1 VGTVRPNRVRQGYT
15 VTYQCLKTAG
25 VLCATFIAGAP
36 TGTLAIAAAPTI
48 QATEQTSPERKPIK
62 VAFRRITESQYRHT
76 IADIFGSEIKINSR
90 FEPEKRDEGLLA
102 IGTPQLSLTSSGFE
116 QYFAL
121 ASSIAEQALS
131 EKTRDEVVGC
141 KPADTAKADDAC
153 ARKFIAKYGARLFR
167 RPLNDI
173 EVATRLKTAS
183 LGAQQSND
191 FYAGLK
197 LALTS
202 LLVAPEFL
210 FRVETAEPDPVNA
223 QLYRLDAY
231 SKASRISF
239 LLWDTSPDEELLAAA
254 RSGAIHTEA
263 GLKQQLTRLISSPR
277 YEQGARAFFTDMLQ
291 LDGFENVVKDPAIY
305 PKFNQS
311 IADGAMEQT
320 LRTTIDLLI
329 TKKRDYR
336 DLFTSNETFINR
348 PLASVYNV
356 PFLSAG
362 DWTPYTFSPSSER
375 FGILT
380 QVSFLSLF
388 SHPGTSSPTKR
399 GIKVNEIFKCEPTP
413 NPPADVDFSKVK
425 DSTNGTIRGRLLD
438 HMENTGCTV
447 CHRRSD
453 PPGLALEHFDGLGQL
468 RTSENGM
475 PIDVSA
481 DLNGVKL
488 TGAAGLAKYLHNDPK
503 VPACL
508 VRNVYAY
515 GVGRKTGIR
524 EEDYLADQTK
534 IFASNGYRVPD
545 LMVQIAS
552 SPEFFKVA
560 APSGTRTAAV
570 MPTAATIPVRQS
582 ARNEQGVHP

>member
-1 VGTVRPNRVRQGYT
+1 
-15 VTYQCLKTAG
+15 VTYQRLKTAA
-25 VLCATFIAGAP
+25 VLCAAF
-36 TGTLAIAAAPTI
+36 IAAAPGTLAKAAASPV
-48 QATEQTSPERKPIK
+48 QVTEQTSPERKPIK

-121 ASSIAEQALS
+121 ASSISEQALS
-131 EKTRDEVVGC
+131 ENRRDAVIGC
-141 KPADTAKADDAC
+141 RPAETAKADEAC
-153 ARKFIAKYGARLFR
+153 ARKFVATYGERLFR
-167 RPLNDI
+167 RPLTDI
-173 EVATRLKTAS
+173 EIAARLKTAS
-183 LGAQQSND
+183 LGARQSSD

-210 FRVETAEPDPVNA
+210 FRVETAEPDPANA
-223 QLYRLDAY
+223 QQYRLDAY

-254 RSGAIHTEA
+254 RSGVIHTEA
-263 GLKQQLTRLISSPR
+263 GLKAQLTRLISSPR
-277 YEQGARAFFTDMLQ
+277 FEQGARAFFTDMLQ

-320 LRTTIDLLI
+320 LKTTIYLLI
-329 TKKRDYR
+329 TKRGDYR
-336 DLFTSNETFINR
+336 DLFTSNETFISR

-362 DWTPYTFSPSSER
+362 DWAPYTFPQSSER

-380 QVSFLSLF
+380 QVSFLALF

-438 HMENTGCTV
+438 HMENAGCTV

-468 RTSENGM
+468 RTSENGV

-488 TGAAGLAKYLHNDPK
+488 IGAEGLAKYLHDDPK

-552 SPEFFKVA
+552 SPEFFKA
-560 APSGTRTAAV
+560 AALSGARIAAV
-570 MPTAATIPVRQS
+570 VPAAATIPVRQS
-582 ARNEQGVHP
+582 ARNQQGVRP

>member
-1 VGTVRPNRVRQGYT
+1 MGY
-15 VTYQCLKTAG
+15 QQLKTA
-25 VLCATFIAGAP
+25 VLCAALVAP
-36 TGTLAIAAAPTI
+36 TAAGMPGIAAASTPAAA
-48 QATEQTSPERKPIK
+48 QQTSPEPRSIK
-62 VAFRRITESQYRHT
+62 VAFRRITESQYRHI
-76 IADIFGSEIKINSR
+76 IADVLGSEIQISAR

-121 ASSIAEQALS
+121 AGSISEQALS
-131 EKTRDEVVGC
+131 ERKRDAVVGC
-141 KPADTAKADDAC
+141 KPADAAKADEPC
-153 ARKFIAKYGARLFR
+153 ARKFVATVGERLFR
-167 RPLNDI
+167 RPLSDI
-173 EVATRLKTAS
+173 EVASRLKTAA
-183 LGAQQSND
+183 LGAQQSSD

-210 FRVETAEPDPVNA
+210 FRVETAEPDPA
-223 QLYRLDAY
+223 DPRQYRLDAY
-231 SKASRISF
+231 TKASRIAF
-239 LLWDTSPDEELLAAA
+239 LLWDTAPDEELLAAA

-263 GLKQQLTRLISSPR
+263 GLKEQLIRLISSPR

-311 IADGAMEQT
+311 IADAAMEQT
-320 LRTTIDLLI
+320 LKTTVDLLI
-329 TKKRDYR
+329 TRKQDYR
-336 DLFTSNETFINR
+336 DLFTSNATFISR
-348 PLASVYNV
+348 PLAAVYNV

-362 DWTPYTFSPSSER
+362 DWAPYTFSQSSER

-380 QVSFLSLF
+380 QISFLSLF

-438 HMENTGCTV
+438 HMENAGCTV

-468 RTSENGM
+468 RTSENGV

-481 DLNGVKL
+481 DIAGVRVV
-488 TGAAGLAKYLHNDPK
+488 GAEGLARYLHDDPK

-524 EEDYLADQTK
+524 EEDYLADQSK
-534 IFASNGYRVPD
+534 IFAKNGYRVPD

-552 SPEFFKVA
+552 SPEFFKVS
-560 APSGTRTAAV
+560 APGGARTAAV
-570 MPTAATIPVRQS
+570 APAAAAAATTATTATQQS

>member
-1 VGTVRPNRVRQGYT
+1 VG
-15 VTYQCLKTAG
+15 YQQLKTA
-25 VLCATFIAGAP
+25 VLCAALVAPTAAGMPGIAGASTP
-36 TGTLAIAAAPTI
+36 AAA
-48 QATEQTSPERKPIK
+48 QQTSPEPRPIK
-62 VAFRRITESQYRHT
+62 VAFRRITESQYRHI
-76 IADIFGSEIKINSR
+76 IADVLGSEIQISAR

-121 ASSIAEQALS
+121 AGSISEQALS
-131 EKTRDEVVGC
+131 ERKRDAVVGC
-141 KPADTAKADDAC
+141 KPADAAKADEPC
-153 ARKFIAKYGARLFR
+153 ARKFFATVGERLFR
-167 RPLNDI
+167 RPLSDI
-173 EVATRLKTAS
+173 EVASRLKTAA
-183 LGAQQSND
+183 LGAQQSSD

-210 FRVETAEPDPVNA
+210 FRVETAEPDPA
-223 QLYRLDAY
+223 DPQQYRLDAY
-231 SKASRISF
+231 TKASRIAF
-239 LLWDTSPDEELLAAA
+239 LLWDTAPDEELLAAA

-263 GLKQQLTRLISSPR
+263 GLKEQLIRLISSPR

-311 IADGAMEQT
+311 IADAAMEQT
-320 LRTTIDLLI
+320 LKTTVDLLI
-329 TKKRDYR
+329 TRKQDYR
-336 DLFTSNETFINR
+336 DLFTSNATFISR
-348 PLASVYNV
+348 PLAAVYNV

-362 DWTPYTFSPSSER
+362 DWAPYTFSQSSER

-380 QVSFLSLF
+380 QISFLSLF

-438 HMENTGCTV
+438 HMENAGCTV

-468 RTSENGM
+468 RTSENGL

-481 DLNGVKL
+481 DIAGVRVV
-488 TGAAGLAKYLHNDPK
+488 GAEGLARYLHDDPK

-524 EEDYLADQTK
+524 EEDYLADQSK
-534 IFASNGYRVPD
+534 IFAKNGYRVPD

-552 SPEFFKVA
+552 SPEFFKVS
-560 APSGTRTAAV
+560 APGGARTAAV
-570 MPTAATIPVRQS
+570 APAAAAAATTATAATQQS

>member
-1 VGTVRPNRVRQGYT
+1 VG
-15 VTYQCLKTAG
+15 YQLLKTT
-25 VLCATFIAGAP
+25 VLCAAFVATAPAGMA
-36 TGTLAIAAAPTI
+36 GIAAAPAGVTP
-48 QATEQTSPERKPIK
+48 QTSPEPQPIK

-76 IADIFGSEIKINSR
+76 IADVFGSDMQINAR

-121 ASSIAEQALS
+121 ASSVSEQALG
-131 EKTRDEVVGC
+131 EKKREAVVGC
-141 KPADTAKADDAC
+141 KPVDPAKPDEAC
-153 ARKFIAKYGARLFR
+153 AQKFIAKYGERLFR
-167 RPLNDI
+167 RPLTET
-173 EVATRLKTAS
+173 EVATRLKAAA
-183 LGAQQSND
+183 LGARQSGD

-202 LLVAPEFL
+202 FLVAPEFL
-210 FRVETAEPDPVNA
+210 FRVETAEPDPVNPR
-223 QLYRLDAY
+223 QFRLDAY

-254 RSGAIHTEA
+254 RSGAIHTET
-263 GLKQQLTRLISSPR
+263 GLKEQLARLISSPR

-291 LDGFENVVKDPAIY
+291 LDGFDNVVKDPAIY

-311 IADGAMEQT
+311 IADAAMEQT
-320 LRTTIDLLI
+320 LRTTVDLLI
-329 TKKRDYR
+329 AKKRDYR
-336 DLFTSNETFINR
+336 DLFTSNTTFINR
-348 PLASVYNV
+348 PLAAVYNV

-362 DWTPYTFSPSSER
+362 EWVPYTFSQSSER

-380 QVSFLSLF
+380 QISFLALF

-438 HMENTGCTV
+438 HMENAGCTV

-468 RTSENGM
+468 RTSENGVA
-475 PIDVSA
+475 IDVSA
-481 DLNGVKL
+481 DIAGVKVV
-488 TGAAGLAKYLHNDPK
+488 GAEGLARYLHDDPK

-534 IFASNGYRVPD
+534 NFADNGYRIPD
-545 LMVQIAS
+545 LMVQIVS
-552 SPEFFKVA
+552 SPEFFNVA
-560 APSGTRTAAV
+560 VPGGARTAAV
-570 MPTAATIPVRQS
+570 PPAAATTAVQQS
-582 ARNEQGVHP
+582 ASNEQGVLP

>member
-1 VGTVRPNRVRQGYT
+1 M
-15 VTYQCLKTAG
+15 TYQCLKTAG
-25 VLCATFIAGAP
+25 VLCAT
-36 TGTLAIAAAPTI
+36 LIAAAPAGTLATAAPV
-48 QATEQTSPERKPIK
+48 QVTEQTSAERKPIK

-76 IADIFGSEIKINSR
+76 IADVFGSDIQINSR

-121 ASSIAEQALS
+121 ASSIAEQAMS
-131 EKTRDEVVGC
+131 ENRRDAVVGC
-141 KPADTAKADDAC
+141 RPADAAKGDEAC
-153 ARKFIAKYGARLFR
+153 ARRFVASCGERLFR
-167 RPLNDI
+167 RPLTDI

-183 LGAQQSND
+183 LGAQQSSD

-210 FRVETAEPDPVNA
+210 FRVETAEPDPANA

-263 GLKQQLTRLISSPR
+263 GLKEQLTRLISSPR

>member
-1 VGTVRPNRVRQGYT
+1 M
-15 VTYQCLKTAG
+15 TYQRLKTAG
-25 VLCATFIAGAP
+25 VLCATFIAAAP
-36 TGTLAIAAAPTI
+36 AGTLATAAPSSV
-48 QATEQTSPERKPIK
+48 QEQTSAERKPIK

-76 IADIFGSEIKINSR
+76 IADVFGAEIQINSR

-121 ASSIAEQALS
+121 ASSISDQALS
-131 EKTRDEVVGC
+131 ENRRDAAVGC
-141 KPADTAKADDAC
+141 RPADAAKGDEAC
-153 ARKFIAKYGARLFR
+153 ARKFVATYGERLFR
-167 RPLNDI
+167 RPLTDI
-173 EVATRLKTAS
+173 EVATRVKTAS
-183 LGAQQSND
+183 LGAQQSSD

-210 FRVETAEPDPVNA
+210 FRVETAEPDPANA

-239 LLWDTSPDEELLAAA
+239 LLWDTSPDAELLAAA
-254 RSGAIHTEA
+254 RSGVIHTEA
-263 GLKQQLTRLISSPR
+263 GLKEQLTRLISSPR

-320 LRTTIDLLI
+320 LRTTIGLLI
-329 TKKRDYR
+329 TNKRDYR

-356 PFLSAG
+356 PFLSTG
-362 DWTPYTFSPSSER
+362 DWTPYTFQQSSER

-380 QVSFLSLF
+380 QVSFLALF

-425 DSTNGTIRGRLLD
+425 DSTKGTIRGRLLD

-468 RTSENGM
+468 RISENGV

-488 TGAAGLAKYLHNDPK
+488 LGAEGLAKYLHDDPK

-560 APSGTRTAAV
+560 APSAARTAALA
-570 MPTAATIPVRQS
+570 PAAAITQVKQA
-582 ARNEQGVHP
+582 ARNERGVQP

>member
-1 VGTVRPNRVRQGYT
+1 MGY
-15 VTYQCLKTAG
+15 QQLKTA
-25 VLCATFIAGAP
+25 VLCAALVAPTAAGMPGIAGASTP
-36 TGTLAIAAAPTI
+36 AAA
-48 QATEQTSPERKPIK
+48 QQTSPEPRPIK
-62 VAFRRITESQYRHT
+62 VAFRRITESQYRHI
-76 IADIFGSEIKINSR
+76 IADVLGSEIQISAR

-121 ASSIAEQALS
+121 AGSISEQALS
-131 EKTRDEVVGC
+131 ERKRDAVVGC
-141 KPADTAKADDAC
+141 KPADAAKADEPC
-153 ARKFIAKYGARLFR
+153 ARKFFATVGERLFR
-167 RPLNDI
+167 RPLSDI
-173 EVATRLKTAS
+173 EVASRLKTAA
-183 LGAQQSND
+183 LGAQQSSD

-210 FRVETAEPDPVNA
+210 FRVETAEPDPA
-223 QLYRLDAY
+223 DPQQYRLDAY
-231 SKASRISF
+231 TKASRIAF
-239 LLWDTSPDEELLAAA
+239 LLWDTAPDEELLAAA

-263 GLKQQLTRLISSPR
+263 GLKEQLIRLISSPR

-311 IADGAMEQT
+311 IADAAMEQT
-320 LRTTIDLLI
+320 LKTTVDLLI
-329 TKKRDYR
+329 TRKQDYR
-336 DLFTSNETFINR
+336 DLFTSNATFISR
-348 PLASVYNV
+348 PLAAVYNV

-362 DWTPYTFSPSSER
+362 DWAPYTFSQSSER

-380 QVSFLSLF
+380 QISFLSLF

-438 HMENTGCTV
+438 HMENAGCTV

-468 RTSENGM
+468 RTSENGL

-481 DLNGVKL
+481 DIAGVRVV
-488 TGAAGLAKYLHNDPK
+488 GAEGLARYLHDDPK

-524 EEDYLADQTK
+524 EEDYLADQSK
-534 IFASNGYRVPD
+534 IFAKNGYRVPD

-552 SPEFFKVA
+552 SPEFFKVS
-560 APSGTRTAAV
+560 APGGARTAAV
-570 MPTAATIPVRQS
+570 APAAAAAATTATAATQQS

>member
-1 VGTVRPNRVRQGYT
+1 VGYQG
-15 VTYQCLKTAG
+15 LKKIAI
-25 VLCATFIAGAP
+25 LCALAAGSA
-36 TGTLAIAAAPTI
+36 GMSGIAAASTSAVA
-48 QATEQTSPERKPIK
+48 QQTSSELKPII

-76 IADIFGSEIKINSR
+76 IADVFGPEIQINAR

-121 ASSIAEQALS
+121 ASAISEQALS
-131 EKTRDEVVGC
+131 EKKRHEVVGC
-141 KPADTAKADDAC
+141 TPADTAKPDEAC
-153 ARKFIAKYGARLFR
+153 ALKFVAKYGERLFR
-167 RPLNDI
+167 RPLTEN
-173 EVATRLKTAS
+173 EVATRLKTAA
-183 LGAQQSND
+183 LGAQQSSD

-202 LLVAPEFL
+202 FLVAPEFL
-210 FRVETAEPDPVNA
+210 FRVETAEPDPAN
-223 QLYRLDAY
+223 QGHYRLDAY
-231 SKASRISF
+231 TKASRIAF
-239 LLWDTSPDEELLAAA
+239 LLWDTSPDEELLGAA
-254 RSGAIHTEA
+254 RSGALHTEA
-263 GLKQQLTRLISSPR
+263 GLKDQLTRLISSPR
-277 YEQGARAFFTDMLQ
+277 YELGARAFFTDMLQ

-320 LRTTIDLLI
+320 LKTTIDVLI
-329 TKKRDYR
+329 TRKQDYR
-336 DLFTSNETFINR
+336 DLFTSNTTFINR
-348 PLASVYNV
+348 PLAAVYNV
-356 PFLSAG
+356 PFLSANE
-362 DWTPYTFSPSSER
+362 WVPYTFSQSSER
-375 FGILT
+375 SGILT
-380 QVSFLSLF
+380 QISFLSLF

-438 HMENTGCTV
+438 HMENAGCTV

-468 RTSENGM
+468 RTTENGL

-481 DLNGVKL
+481 DLAGVKVV
-488 TGAAGLAKYLHNDPK
+488 GAEGLARYLHDDPK

-534 IFASNGYRVPD
+534 IFANHGYRVPD
-545 LMVQIAS
+545 LMLQIAS

-560 APSGTRTAAV
+560 APSAARTAAA
-570 MPTAATIPVRQS
+570 PPAATTTVVPPS
-582 ARNEQGVHP
+582 ARNESGVHP